1 MEYLAG
7 SYDVIVIGAGHA
19 GIEACLASARLG
31 CKTAVFTIN
40 LDWVGNMP
48 CNPSIGG
55 TSKGH
60 LVRELDAM
68 GGDYAPQET
77 VKGAVDAVKELDV
90 NIKLVGPAEQLH
102 AELAKYQ
109 YDKERIE
116 IVHASE
122 VIGTDE
128 SPTMAIR
135 RKKDSSLVVALN
147 LVKNGEAD
155 AIVSAGSTG
164 ALLTGALLI
173 VGRLPGVERP
183 ALGTCLPTKTGFTF
197 LLDSGANVDCKPKYL
212 EQFAKMGSVYVENV
226 FGIKNPKVALV
237 NIGAEKE
244 KGNAL
249 TKETYELLEQ
259 TDTINFT
266 GNIEPRN
273 IPYGEADVI
282 VCDGFVGNTI
292 LKLSEGLA
300 KTIFEILKGEIM
312 QGFYKVGAL
321 ILKTPFKNM
330 KKFMDSD
337 EIGGAPFI
345 GLKSLVVK
353 AHGSSNAKAFKNA
366 VRQCVLFAE
375 ADIIG
380 KIKDKI

>member
-1 MEYLAG
+1 M
-7 SYDVIVIGAGHA
+7 DKKIIVA
-19 GIEACLASARLG
+19 
-31 CKTAVFTIN
+31 
-40 LDWVGNMP
+40 
-48 CNPSIGG
+48 
-55 TSKGH
+55 
-60 LVRELDAM
+60 LDAM
-68 GGDYAPQET
+68 GGDHAPVET
-77 VKGAVDAVKELDV
+77 VKGAVEAVKELNVD
-90 NIKLVGPAEQLH
+90 IKLVGPEDVVK
-102 AELAKYQ
+102 AELAKYE

-116 IVHASE
+116 VVHASE

-128 SPTMAIR
+128 VPTMAIR

-147 LVKNGEAD
+147 LVKKGEAD

-183 ALGTCLPTKTGFTF
+183 ALGTCLPNKKGFSF
-197 LLDSGANVDCKPKYL
+197 LIDSGANVDCKPKHL
-212 EQFAKMGSVYVENV
+212 EQFAKMGSVYVEHV
-226 FGIKNPKVALV
+226 FGIKEPKVALV

-259 TDTINFT
+259 AEDINFT

-273 IPYGEADVI
+273 IPFGEADVI

-300 KTIFEILKGEIM
+300 KTMIDIIKAEITKGA
-312 QGFYKVGAL
+312 YKIAAAA
-321 ILKTPFKNM
+321 LKTPFRNV

-366 VRQCVLFAE
+366 VRQCVLFTE

-380 KIKDKI
+380 KLREHLQEEKA

>member
-1 MEYLAG
+1 M
-7 SYDVIVIGAGHA
+7 DKKIIVA
-19 GIEACLASARLG
+19 
-31 CKTAVFTIN
+31 
-40 LDWVGNMP
+40 
-48 CNPSIGG
+48 
-55 TSKGH
+55 
-60 LVRELDAM
+60 LDAM
-68 GGDYAPQET
+68 GGDYAPVET
-77 VKGAVDAVKELDV
+77 VKGAVEAVKELNVD
-90 NIKLVGPAEQLH
+90 IKLVGPEDVVK
-102 AELAKYQ
+102 AELAKYE

-116 IVHASE
+116 VVHASE

-128 SPTMAIR
+128 VPTMAIR

-147 LVKNGEAD
+147 LVKKGEAD

-183 ALGTCLPTKTGFTF
+183 ALGTCLPNKKGFSF
-197 LLDSGANVDCKPKYL
+197 LIDSGANVDCKPKYL
-212 EQFAKMGSVYVENV
+212 EQFAKMGSVYVEHV
-226 FGIKNPKVALV
+226 FGIKEPKVALV

-259 TDTINFT
+259 AEDINFT

-273 IPYGEADVI
+273 IPFGEADVI

-300 KTIFEILKGEIM
+300 KTMIDIIKTEITKGA
-312 QGFYKVGAL
+312 YKIAAAA
-321 ILKTPFKNM
+321 LKTPFRNV

-366 VRQCVLFAE
+366 VRQCVLFTE

-380 KIKDKI
+380 KLREHLQEEKA

>member
-1 MEYLAG
+1 MEKR
-7 SYDVIVIGAGHA
+7 IVVAI
-19 GIEACLASARLG
+19 
-31 CKTAVFTIN
+31 
-40 LDWVGNMP
+40 
-48 CNPSIGG
+48 
-55 TSKGH
+55 
-60 LVRELDAM
+60 DAM
-68 GGDYAPQET
+68 GGDYAPVET
-77 VKGAVDAVKELDV
+77 VKGAVEAIKEWGNVD
-90 NIKLVGPAEQLH
+90 IKLVGRRDAVE
-102 AELAKYQ
+102 AELAKYT
-109 YDKERIE
+109 YDKARIE
-116 IVHASE
+116 VIHAEE

-128 SPTMAIR
+128 VPTMAIR

-164 ALLTGALLI
+164 ALLTGALVI
-173 VGRLPGVERP
+173 VGRLEGVERP
-183 ALGTCLPTKTGFTF
+183 ALGTCLPNEKGFSF

-226 FGIKNPKVALV
+226 FGIREPRVALV

-249 TKETYELLEQ
+249 TKEAYELLEGAEG
-259 TDTINFT
+259 IRFT

-273 IPYGEADVI
+273 IPFGEADVI

-300 KTIFEILKGEIM
+300 KTLLTIIKQEIT
-312 QGFYKVGAL
+312 QGAYKLAAL
-321 ILKTPFKNM
+321 ALQKPFRSI
-330 KKFMDSD
+330 KKRFDAD

-345 GLKSLVVK
+345 GLKALVVK

-366 VRQCVLFAE
+366 VRQCVLFTE

-380 KIKDKI
+380 KIRDKI

>member
-1 MEYLAG
+1 M
-7 SYDVIVIGAGHA
+7 DKRIIVA
-19 GIEACLASARLG
+19 
-31 CKTAVFTIN
+31 
-40 LDWVGNMP
+40 
-48 CNPSIGG
+48 
-55 TSKGH
+55 
-60 LVRELDAM
+60 LDAM
-68 GGDYAPQET
+68 GGDYAPVET
-77 VKGAVDAVKELDV
+77 VKGAVEAVKELNVD
-90 NIKLVGPAEQLH
+90 IKLVGPEDVVK
-102 AELAKYQ
+102 AELAKYE
-109 YDKERIE
+109 YDKERIAV
-116 IVHASE
+116 VHASE

-128 SPTMAIR
+128 VPTMAIR

-147 LVKNGEAD
+147 LVKKGEAD

-183 ALGTCLPTKTGFTF
+183 ALGTCLPNKKGFSF
-197 LLDSGANVDCKPKYL
+197 LIDSGANVDCKPKYL
-212 EQFAKMGSVYVENV
+212 EQFAKMGSVYVEHV
-226 FGIKNPKVALV
+226 FGIQEPKVALV

-249 TKETYELLEQ
+249 AKETYELLEQ
-259 TDTINFT
+259 AEDINFT

-273 IPYGEADVI
+273 IPFGEADVI

-300 KTIFEILKGEIM
+300 KTMIDIIKAEITKGA
-312 QGFYKVGAL
+312 YKIAAAA
-321 ILKTPFKNM
+321 LKTPFRNV

-366 VRQCVLFAE
+366 VRQCVLFTE

-380 KIKDKI
+380 KLREHLQEEKA

>member
-1 MEYLAG
+1 MGKRITVA
-7 SYDVIVIGAGHA
+7 
-19 GIEACLASARLG
+19 
-31 CKTAVFTIN
+31 
-40 LDWVGNMP
+40 
-48 CNPSIGG
+48 
-55 TSKGH
+55 
-60 LVRELDAM
+60 LDAM
-68 GGDYAPQET
+68 GGDYAPLET

-90 NIKLVGPAEQLH
+90 NIKLVGPAEQLRT
-102 AELAKYQ
+102 ELAKYQ

-292 LKLSEGLA
+292 LKLSEGLE